1 MKTNMKTIYRTLC
14 VLLSVLLGASCSDD
28 NVSDLQLSGDCS
40 IETLVLN
47 DTFTGQVDLSKRSVK
62 VKVPADYTD
71 KTKMRISQLT
81 ISDGASASMRQ
92 GDIVDFTD
100 PKVMH
105 ITNGDLFLDW
115 TVSVRNDEARIL
127 SFIINDTYKASIN
140 EAEHTITASLPADVE
155 VTKIVPTIT

>member
-71 KTKMRISQLT
+71 KTKMRITQLA

-100 PKVMH
+100 PKEIGRAHV
-105 ITNGDLFLDW
+105 
-115 TVSVRNDEARIL
+115 
-127 SFIINDTYKASIN
+127 
-140 EAEHTITASLPADVE
+140 
-155 VTKIVPTIT
+155 